1 MGVGGVSP
9 FEWLYPPAALA
20 HLAYNSA
27 SQQISGNRAK
37 LVAPGSPTDR
47 QNKIDDKNEQALG
60 EQRAAAET
68 AAETLRYNTTP
79 QTPQEELAARRRAQS
94 AKQALGSG
102 SASQQLTRTLG

>member
-1 MGVGGVSP
+1 MGGGGVSP
-9 FEWLYPPAALA
+9 FEWILPPVAVA
-20 HLAYNSA
+20 HHAFNSA

-37 LVAPGSPTDR
+37 LITPGSQTDR
-47 QNKIDDKNEQALG
+47 QNKLDDKNEQALG

-94 AKQALGSG
+94 AKQALGTG
-102 SASQQLTRTLG
+102 SASQQLTGTLG